1 MRKKLA
7 TIGSSLGIII
17 DKPILDLLKITRETE
32 IEIETDGDSLILRPV
47 RFVPVTEGLRAYE
60 RVASRHRRSLEKLAK

>member
-32 IEIETDGDSLILRPV
+32 IEVDTDGDNLILRPV
-47 RFVPVTEGLRAYE
+47 RFAPVAEGLRAYE
-60 RVASRHRRSLEKLAK
+60 RVANRHRRSLEKLAK